1 MRSRGK
7 VAVGYLEFSFHRFK
21 PILEEVLVED
31 EGLTALSLIGCSV
44 PHSVRRSSSEMV
56 RQRLRVQRDGGEGQ
70 ETVGGGG
77 QLGRELES

>member
-1 MRSRGK
+1 MR
-7 VAVGYLEFSFHRFK
+7 YLEFSFHRFK

-31 EGLTALSLIGCSV
+31 EGLTTLSLVGCSM
-44 PHSVRRSSSEMV
+44 PHSGGDGAVAEIG
-56 RQRLRVQRDGGEGQ
+56 RQRLRVQRDGEEGQ